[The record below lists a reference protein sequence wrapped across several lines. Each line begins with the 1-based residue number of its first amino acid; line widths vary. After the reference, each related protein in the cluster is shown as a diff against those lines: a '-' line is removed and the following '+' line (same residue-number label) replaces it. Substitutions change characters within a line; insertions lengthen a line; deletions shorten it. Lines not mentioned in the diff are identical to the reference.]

1 MPRCEGLPDGP
12 CPFGRNDRSVVIGK
26 GDLLLCTH
34 CDTERRRLFDEAR
47 QASTPV
53 SQAAVSVTTDSGD
66 RRSASVDVRSSSR
79 TKSVE
84 STYVI
89 QAPVI
94 MCSTRL
100 SDLNAS
106 LQIVWNELLAY
117 VSYYRNQSTADALR
131 RVVLGFFSPDDV
143 STAKKLLVKEMRS
156 LDGVG
161 QFITER
167 RNSAVRPAHEAE
179 TDDILSIFDAADMQQ
194 TLDSFIFMASELNK
208 LPKFAP
214 EEVNLAAVVDR
225 QVHVVG
231 TIQALSTSV
240 QQLTNTGGSLTTDVV
255 QNMSRDVQ
263 EHLDNFKSAIAER
276 VDHLAAV
283 CSQLAENVTVHTPPS
298 TATPDSRDG
307 SMNIVVFGI
316 AEDRSAAN
324 WRQKV
329 DDALRFVLGHDVD
342 VTDMYRVGRFAPDKV
357 RPIVVKLRSAWDKR
371 IILSSCYKLKDFDRQ
386 IFIAPDETL
395 EARRKRMFSRLKSR
409 AEREGQVV
417 LVTNGVLSIN
427 GVQVFSMKDGKIN
440 NNGQ

>member
-1 MPRCEGLPDGP
+1 
-12 CPFGRNDRSVVIGK
+12 
-26 GDLLLCTH
+26 
-34 CDTERRRLFDEAR
+34 
-47 QASTPV
+47 
-53 SQAAVSVTTDSGD
+53 
-66 RRSASVDVRSSSR
+66 
-79 TKSVE
+79 
-84 STYVI
+84 
-89 QAPVI
+89 
-94 MCSTRL
+94 
-100 SDLNAS
+100 
-106 LQIVWNELLAY
+106 
-117 VSYYRNQSTADALR
+117 
-131 RVVLGFFSPDDV
+131 
-143 STAKKLLVKEMRS
+143 
-156 LDGVG
+156 
-161 QFITER
+161 
-167 RNSAVRPAHEAE
+167 
-179 TDDILSIFDAADMQQ
+179 
-194 TLDSFIFMASELNK
+194 MASELNK

-298 TATPDSRDG
+298 TATPDSRDR